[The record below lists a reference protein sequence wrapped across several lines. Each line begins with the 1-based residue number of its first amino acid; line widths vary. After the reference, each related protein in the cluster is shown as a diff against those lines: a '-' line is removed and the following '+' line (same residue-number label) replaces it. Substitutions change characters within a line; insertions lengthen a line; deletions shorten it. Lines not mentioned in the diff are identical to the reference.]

1 MNLIL
6 QPGNT
11 RGSAALDALIES
23 RLIALADRQRIE
35 EAVVRLTDNRDG
47 SPRFLASI
55 QLRVP
60 GPDLHAVACDH
71 TLRVAVQKALEA
83 VERQVAA
90 RAGRRRARRRSRL
103 RHFRPAGNPG
113 SAAPSSC
120 LRTA

>member
-11 RGSAALDALIES
+11 RSSAALDHLIET
-23 RLIALADRQRIE
+23 RLIALANRQRLE
-35 EAVVRLTDNRDG
+35 EAIVRLTDNREG

-71 TLRVAVQKALEA
+71 TLRVAVQKALDAIEG
-83 VERQVAA
+83 QIAA
-90 RAGRRRARRRSRL
+90 REGRRRARRRSQFQLSGAARTGQ
-103 RHFRPAGNPG
+103 RRPARSGRP
-113 SAAPSSC
+113 
-120 LRTA
+120 